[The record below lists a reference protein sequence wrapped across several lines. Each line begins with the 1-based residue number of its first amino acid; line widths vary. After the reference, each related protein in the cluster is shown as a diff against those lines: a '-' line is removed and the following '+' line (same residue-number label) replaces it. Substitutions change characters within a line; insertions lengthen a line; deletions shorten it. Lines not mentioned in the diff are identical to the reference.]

1 MTNSRDK
8 GARGERELAAW
19 LTERGY
25 PAHRGRRYHGGADC
39 ADVGWPRLPGH
50 CGAKRTETARQYDP
64 MAQAVDDAGNKVP
77 VVAHRKS
84 RGEWLAVL
92 ELKDL
97 LAIIRDSDH
106 CPSISTDKIP

>member
-25 PAHRGRRYHGGADC
+25 PAHRGRRYHGGPDAP
-39 ADVGWPRLPGH
+39 DVVCPSVPVH
-50 CGAKRTETARQYDP
+50 FEAKRTEKLRLYDA